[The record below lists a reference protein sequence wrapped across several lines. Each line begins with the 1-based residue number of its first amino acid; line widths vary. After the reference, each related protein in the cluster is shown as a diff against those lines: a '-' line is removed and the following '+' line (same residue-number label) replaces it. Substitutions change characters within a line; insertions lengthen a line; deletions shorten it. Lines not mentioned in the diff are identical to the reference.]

1 MTAHP
6 RRVLLAPGYIL
17 HHWPYRDTS
26 RILEVLARD
35 HGRLTLF
42 ARGVRGPKPR
52 FGGVLQPFD
61 LLLLSFDLGWEA
73 GQLTGAESAESAPSL
88 PPQSLMAG
96 FYLNELLLKLT
107 TRHDPMAEVFEDYR
121 RALQGL
127 RAGGRI
133 EATLRIFEKRLL
145 EAVGYGVD
153 FTSEA
158 RTGKEI
164 EAARFYRFEA
174 SQGMVPARE
183 GDAEA
188 VAGSSLLALAREEL
202 GERPAEAPREGPG
215 EGSREEPRRGRVLE
229 DTRRVL
235 KAALAER
242 LEGKELVTRRVARA
256 LVGAR
261 TPRVSP
267 LQGNGSPSRGGSRT

>member
-1 MTAHP
+1 MAAHP

-17 HHWPYRDTS
+17 HHRPYRDTS
-26 RILEVLARD
+26 RILEVLVRD
-35 HGRLTLF
+35 HGRMTLF

-61 LLLLSFDLGWEA
+61 LLLLSFQVGREA
-73 GQLTGAESAESAPSL
+73 GQLTAAEGAESAPAL
-88 PPQSLMAG
+88 PAGSLMAG

-107 TRHDPMAEVFEDYR
+107 ARHDPVPEVFEDYR
-121 RALQGL
+121 RALDGL

-133 EATLRIFEKRLL
+133 EAVLRVFEKRLL

-153 FTSEA
+153 LVSEA
-158 RTGKEI
+158 RTGRAI
-164 EAARFYRFEA
+164 ESQGFYRFEA
-174 SQGMVPARE
+174 SQGLVPARE

-202 GERPAEAPREGPG
+202 GQEG
-215 EGSREEPRRGRVLE
+215 RGLE
-229 DTRRVL
+229 DARKVL
-235 KAALAER
+235 KAVLAER

-256 LVGAR
+256 VA
-261 TPRVSP
+261 
-267 LQGNGSPSRGGSRT
+267 SRGGSRT